1 MREGLM
7 RLHGSPLL
15 HRGAYAAGDKE
26 LIVVTILVAADGSFK
41 MPTVDSRTSLKEA
54 LSLLGAVR

>member
-1 MREGLM
+1 MRGRVM
-7 RLHGSPLL
+7 RLHGSLL
-15 HRGAYAAGDKE
+15 RHRGAYAAGDKE